1 MMQVYE
7 FEGMVPVVDPT
18 AFVHPAAVLIG
29 DVIIGAGCYIGA
41 CAVLRGDFGRLVVEE
56 GSNVQD
62 TCVLHSFPNCD
73 TVVQAGGHIGH
84 GAVLHGCT
92 VGRNALVGM
101 NAVVMDHAVIGEQS
115 FVAALALVGANMQV
129 PPRSLV
135 AGVPGK
141 IIRELTEQ
149 EIGWKSTGTGIYQH
163 LAVRSRAGM
172 QLVEP
177 LAEAEP
183 DRKRLR
189 MADGFVPLFQLK
201 AKK

>member
-1 MMQVYE
+1 
-7 FEGMVPVVDPT
+7 VV
-18 AFVHPAAVLIG
+18 
-29 DVIIGAGCYIGA
+29 
-41 CAVLRGDFGRLVVEE
+41 
-56 GSNVQD
+56 
-62 TCVLHSFPNCD
+62 
-73 TVVQAGGHIGH
+73 
-84 GAVLHGCT
+84 
-92 VGRNALVGM
+92 
-101 NAVVMDHAVIGEQS
+101 GEQS